1 MSNPNQVNPYMNQT
15 EANMYLNN
23 PNVKPAL
30 VPAQNPV
37 YVPVTPGQPVPM
49 GVPVQPQPSPQMVA
63 PTPYPVQSVQSS
75 YNGPQVIVVNEEIT
89 SSRGCCYCRGPR
101 QSPCGCLDPNKDYCC
116 FLVVMAY
123 VLMSLRYILMCLCIW
138 SYCRSFN
145 RGGWC

>member
-1 MSNPNQVNPYMNQT
+1 MSNPKQVNPYMNQT

-23 PNVKPAL
+23 ANAKPVL
-30 VPAQNPV
+30 VPVQNPV

-63 PTPYPVQSVQSS
+63 PVQSVQSS
-75 YNGPQVIVVNEEIT
+75 YNTPEVVVIHEQTT
-89 SSRGCCYCRGPR
+89 SSKGCCYCRGPR

-123 VLMSLRYILMCLCIW
+123 ILMSLRYILMCLCIW
-138 SYCRSFN
+138 SYCRNFN
-145 RGGWC
+145 RHGWC